1 MIRRAL
7 LVVVCAVA
15 LAACGDTGPPVTGAA
30 ADGEALFTRTVLGS
44 NAGCITCHSLK
55 PDVVLVGPSLATI
68 GRDAG
73 SRQPGVAAADYLR
86 SSIIDPDAYVLEGF
100 DAGRMPQDWE
110 EQLSVAEID
119 GLVEYLLTR
128 GAGQ

>member
-1 MIRRAL
+1 MIRRGL

-15 LAACGDTGPPVTGAA
+15 LAACGDGGPPVTGAA

-55 PDVVLVGPSLATI
+55 PEVVLVGPSLATI

-73 SRQPGVAAADYLR
+73 SRRPGVAAADYLR
-86 SSIIDPDAYVLEGF
+86 SSITDPDAYVLEGF

-110 EQLSVAEID
+110 EQLSAAEID